1 MTKANMNPDCST
13 WVFESMLQEN
23 EVHLQQL
30 QADEVELCQIL
41 RLQVEELQ
49 KRLDEKDNKLTQAN
63 KVIRALRDEV
73 QTLQQQLEQ
82 HRRKYRDDVI
92 GQRGQPCQCGRG
104 NDITALTATTLP
116 DCRPCE
122 PETGSYEA
130 ETSQEDQDVTSQD
143 VASQNTLFCPSLETS
158 IGAEVCEIPP
168 NIFLSCTSEDDPA
181 NVSIP
186 PDDVML
192 TSAQELEEDPAD
204 DLPLSPGDG
213 TLTSSKEL
221 KLENDPADVPLPTGD
236 GTRTSPWKLED
247 DPVDVPL
254 SPSDGRLTSSKELK
268 LSMLSVKLQDCRD
281 MLGPDGVFKMPTS
294 EDLRDDD
301 YQCYQDDDGD
311 DVDNSPENEGFNIC
325 SKDGELLSAAE
336 ESIEEPKGQQKRKK
350 RGRNRVKAKTTNAKH
365 HTCAECGETFSYLSW
380 LAQHLR
386 RKHTRRKPSTA
397 TPLGNV
403 STNSP
408 HENTPNDSTH
418 ENACSVVQEDYH
430 PETNGTTIKVKKM
443 QTEEDFSD
451 EGDDDDDDDDSDY
464 DPETDGMPTKG
475 KKLQTKEDDDDDD
488 DDDEYDHNDDD
499 DDDDDNDPETD
510 EMPTK
515 GIKSTERDVCGKTLP
530 TPHTLV
536 SQKRV
541 YPDGSKQG
549 TERKHPPRYWECDV
563 CGKILCNKQ
572 SLNTH
577 KRRHTGEKPYACKH
591 CGETFRHN
599 SNFIKHQ
606 RSHSNETHSLP
617 KIGKPAEKVTE
628 SKGPPWECDVCGKIL
643 CNKRSLDY
651 HKRLHT
657 GEKPYACKHCGETFR
672 HHGSFRKHQKTYAD
686 KPHTLSKTWECDV
699 CGEILSRKQ
708 SLISHK
714 RIHIGEK
721 PYACKHCDRTF
732 LFYIYLIRH
741 QRTHSNETHGLPK
754 TGNPPEH
761 GNDRKH
767 PTWECDV
774 CGDILCRKETLI
786 AHKRRHTGEKPYACK
801 HCDKAFRDYGSLRK
815 HQRANPNETHG
826 LPKRKGPPWECDL
839 CGKILCHK
847 QSLID
852 HKRVHADE
860 KPFVCEDCGKT
871 FSNYSNFRQHQNTH
885 SDKTWECDVCGKIL
899 RHKRSLMCHK
909 RQHTGEKPYACK
921 HCGETFSQHRNFAQ
935 HRRTHSNET
944 HGLSTMGQTS

>member
-1 MTKANMNPDCST
+1 MARGPLIGYT
-13 WVFESMLQEN
+13 
-23 EVHLQQL
+23 
-30 QADEVELCQIL
+30 
-41 RLQVEELQ
+41 
-49 KRLDEKDNKLTQAN
+49 
-63 KVIRALRDEV
+63 VIRALRDEV

-92 GQRGQPCQCGRG
+92 GQRCQQCQCGRG
-104 NDITALTATTLP
+104 NDITALTTTTLP

-122 PETGSYEA
+122 P

-143 VASQNTLFCPSLETS
+143 VASQNTLFCSPLETS

-213 TLTSSKEL
+213 TRTSSKEL
-221 KLENDPADVPLPTGD
+221 KLENDPVDVPLPTGD
-236 GTRTSPWKLED
+236 GTRTSPWQLED

-268 LSMLSVKLQDCRD
+268 LSMLSVKLEDCHD

-301 YQCYQDDDGD
+301 DQCYQDDDGD
-311 DVDNSPENEGFNIC
+311 DVDNSPENEGLNIC

-336 ESIEEPKGQQKRKK
+336 ESIEEPEGQQKRKK

-365 HTCAECGETFSYLSW
+365 HTCTECGETFSYLSW

-386 RKHTRRKPSTA
+386 RKHARRKPSTA

-408 HENTPNDSTH
+408 HENTPCDSAH
-418 ENACSVVQEDYH
+418 ENARGVVQEDYH

-451 EGDDDDDDDDSDY
+451 ECDDDNNDDDSDY

-475 KKLQTKEDDDDDD
+475 KKMQTKEGDDDDDD
-488 DDDEYDHNDDD
+488 DDQCDQDDD
-499 DDDDDNDPETD
+499 DDDDGNNDLETD

-515 GIKSTERDVCGKTLP
+515 GIADNRLHIG
-530 TPHTLV
+530 
-536 SQKRV
+536 
-541 YPDGSKQG
+541 
-549 TERKHPPRYWECDV
+549 
-563 CGKILCNKQ
+563 
-572 SLNTH
+572 
-577 KRRHTGEKPYACKH
+577 GEKPYACKH
-591 CGETFRHN
+591 CDKAFRYHG
-599 SNFIKHQ
+599 SFIKHQ
-606 RSHSNETHSLP
+606 RAHSNET
-617 KIGKPAEKVTE
+617 ERE
-628 SKGPPWECDVCGKIL
+628 GPPWECDVCGKIL
-643 CNKRSLDY
+643 CNKHSLIN
-651 HKRLHT
+651 HKRMHT
-657 GEKPYACKHCGETFR
+657 GEKPFACKHCGETF
-672 HHGSFRKHQKTYAD
+672 GDYSTFRKHQKMYAD
-686 KPHTLSKTWECDV
+686 KPHTLSTWECDV
-699 CGEILSRKQ
+699 CGEILSNKRR
-708 SLISHK
+708 LTSHQ
-714 RIHIGEK
+714 RRHAGDK
-721 PYACKHCDRTF
+721 PYACKHCGKVF
-732 LFYIYLIRH
+732 IFYSSFIRH
-741 QRTHSNETHGLPK
+741 QSTHSNETHGLPK
-754 TGNPPEH
+754 TGKPPEQ
-761 GNDRKH
+761 GTDRKG
-767 PTWECDV
+767 PTWECEV
-774 CGDILCRKETLI
+774 CGKILCNKQSLI
-786 AHKRRHTGEKPYACK
+786 NHNRRHTGEKPFACK
-801 HCDKAFRDYGSLRK
+801 HCDKAFRYYCTLRK
-815 HQRANPNETHG
+815 HQKTHPNETHG
-826 LPKRKGPPWECDL
+826 PPKIKGPPWECDL
-839 CGKILCHK
+839 CGKILCSK

-885 SDKTWECDVCGKIL
+885 SDKTWECDVCGKIV
-899 RHKRSLMCHK
+899 RHKRSLIYHK